1 MGFDLSTL
9 DTGSQRQ
16 EDGVPVEIKHPVT
29 GQGLGITVTV
39 ASYESERVKAVARAM
54 GNKALLQQKR
64 NPRKADTVEAVE
76 ERTLEIA
83 IAAIVGWDGVELE
96 GKKLPFTRENARTV
110 LERYP
115 FIAEQIDAVA
125 ADRAAFFTT

>member
-9 DTGSQRQ
+9 DTGTRRK
-16 EDGVPVEIKHPVT
+16 EDGVPVELKHPAT
-29 GQGLGITVTV
+29 GQPLGITITV

-64 NPRKADTVEAVE
+64 NPRKADTVEAIE
-76 ERTLEIA
+76 ERTFEIA
-83 IAAIVGWDGVELE
+83 CAAIVSWEGLELDG
-96 GKKLPFTRENARTV
+96 KPLPFTRENARTV

-115 FIAEQIDAVA
+115 EIAEQVDTVA
-125 ADRAAFFTT
+125 SDRAAFFTT